1 MMAGWSANVLLWRSA
16 RRHLLRH
23 PWLMILS
30 LLGVA
35 LGVAVVTAI
44 DLVNHSAQRG
54 FELANETVSGR
65 TTHRITA
72 GPAGLD
78 EALYLKLRIGHGLRA
93 SAPVVEGPVV
103 AVDFPGRTFHLL
115 GVDPLAEPPL
125 RDYSSDLQGERFLTQ
140 LMTVPNAVMMAESTA
155 RELNLALGD
164 EFRVRGAGVIHSVK
178 LVGLMQPQDPL
189 AAPGMTDL
197 LLADIATAQ
206 LLLNQIGR
214 LSNIDLVMGDKDRLE
229 QLRFL
234 LPPGAQLID
243 LRRANNAQA
252 QMTAAFRTNLTA
264 MSLLALLVGAFII
277 FNTMSFSVLQRRRL
291 FGLQRTLGVTAGQ
304 IWRMV
309 MGEAL
314 LIGLLGAALG
324 LLLGIG
330 LAEGLLGLVTRTIND
345 LYFSLEVRQLHV
357 SPWSMTKGILLGLG
371 ATLLASSAPTWEATR
386 TPARATLT
394 RSYLETKTRRWLR
407 RLAWMGVVAMIIGAV
422 LLSYPGTGLIV
433 AFLGL
438 FALVIG
444 YAMCAPRVVMLIIH
458 AVAAIWPKGKALLA
472 RMALLGVVNSLSRTG
487 VALAALLV
495 AIATTVGVSTMVHS
509 FRGSVVDWIEHSLR
523 ADVYLSIADA
533 ADLRRY
539 GLPRELVAKVRNL
552 PGVKALSIGRR
563 AAVPVGE
570 RRQEII
576 ALDLPREGFAGYQLL
591 QAVDDPFAAFQSGNT
606 VLVSEPY
613 AYRYQVAV
621 GDSLRLPTAAG
632 ERAFE
637 VIGIYRDYG
646 AEHGRIT
653 LRREL
658 YEQLWRDP
666 AITTLGIYL
675 HDPAEARALIG
686 RLRELLPPQPPL
698 QIRANAEIRAATIR
712 IFERTFAITD
722 VLRLLTLLVACVG
735 ILTALMAL
743 QLERA
748 REFAVLRATGLTPR
762 QLWLLVTGETGL
774 MGLLAGLLALPL
786 GLLLALVL
794 ILVVN
799 RRAFGWS
806 MAISVD
812 PVQLAAAL
820 GFAVLAALL
829 AGLYPA
835 WRMARTAPAL
845 ALRGE

>member
-1 MMAGWSANVLLWRSA
+1 MAGWSANVLLWHSA
-16 RRHLLRH
+16 RRHLLHH

-44 DLVNHSAQRG
+44 DLVNYSAQRS

-65 TTHRITA
+65 TTHRISA

-78 EALYLKLRIGHGLRA
+78 EALYLKLRIEHGFRA
-93 SAPVVEGPVV
+93 SAPVVEGAVV
-103 AVDFPGRTFHLL
+103 AVDFPGRTFQLL

-125 RDYSSDLQGERFLTQ
+125 WDYGSDLQGERFLTQ
-140 LMTVPNAVMMAESTA
+140 LMTVPNAVMMAEATA
-155 RELNLALGD
+155 RELNLVVGD
-164 EFRVRGAGVIHSVK
+164 EFQARSAGVINTLK

-189 AAPGMTDL
+189 AAQGMADL
-197 LLADIATAQ
+197 LLADIAMAQ
-206 LLLNQIGR
+206 ALLNRIGH
-214 LSNIDLVMGDKDRLE
+214 LSRIDLVIDNENRLE
-229 QLRFL
+229 HLRTL

-243 LRRANNAQA
+243 LEQANNAQA

-291 FGLQRTLGVTAGQ
+291 FGLQRALGVTAGQ
-304 IWRMV
+304 IWRVV

-314 LIGLLGAALG
+314 LIGMLGAGLG

-345 LYFSLEVRQLHV
+345 LYFSLEVRQLHL
-357 SPWSMTKGILLGLG
+357 SPWRMTKSVLLGLG

-394 RSYLETKTRRWLR
+394 RSYLEAKTRRWLR
-407 RLAWMGVVAMIIGAV
+407 RLAWLGVVAMLGGAA
-422 LLSYPGTGLIV
+422 LLIFSTSSLFI

-444 YAMCAPRVVMLIIH
+444 YAMLTPRVVMLIVH
-458 AVAAIWPKGKALLA
+458 AIAAIWPKGKALLA
-472 RMALLGVVNSLSRTG
+472 RMVLLGVVNSLSRTG

-495 AIATTVGVSTMVHS
+495 AIATTVGVSVMVHS
-509 FRGSVVDWIEHSLR
+509 FRDSVVNWIEHSLR
-523 ADVYLSIADA
+523 ADIYLSSADA
-533 ADLRRY
+533 ADLRER
-539 GLPRELVAKVRNL
+539 GLPPSLVEEIRAL
-552 PGVKALSIGRR
+552 AEVKALSIGRR
-563 AAVPVGE
+563 VEVPVGE
-570 RRQEII
+570 RMQEII

-591 QAVDDPFAAFQSGNT
+591 QAVDEPFAAFQSGNT

-613 AYRYQVAV
+613 AYRFKVTV
-621 GDSLRLPTAAG
+621 GDSLRLPTVEG
-632 ERAFE
+632 EQAFE
-637 VIGIYRDYG
+637 VIGIYRDYS

-658 YEQLWRDP
+658 YERLWQDP

-675 HDPAEARALIG
+675 HASAESQSVVD
-686 RLRELLPPQPPL
+686 RLRGLLPPQPPL
-698 QIRANAEIRAATIR
+698 QIRANAELRAATIQV
-712 IFERTFAITD
+712 FDRTFAITD
-722 VLRLLTLLVACVG
+722 VLRLLTLLVAFVG

-748 REFAVLRATGLTPR
+748 REFAVLRAIGLTPR

-806 MAISVD
+806 MEISVD
-812 PVQLAAAL
+812 PMQLAAAL
-820 GFAVLAALL
+820 GFAILAALL
-829 AGLYPA
+829 AGFYPA
-835 WRMARTAPAL
+835 WRMACTAPAL